1 MNESFIRLFLYSF
14 ALFSGYGFARL
25 LKDLIFYY
33 RNNNSNSEQAK
44 RKKASNGLAFK

>member
-33 RNNNSNSEQAK
+33 RNNNSNSEQAN
-44 RKKASNGLAFK
+44 KKESI